1 MKIALTAGSS
11 SLQSGDHGLVQCF
24 CHALCFSLHD
34 PISHMFSHKFQFS
47 FPQTL
52 CWLFSHKSADQILI
66 SSLEKQGCFQPSVFR
81 WEARNIRWAS
91 RANKAADQFVV
102 CETIWMLISLRSLGL
117 YMIHEKKF
125 IIINNLNK
133 LIFRTLICSTPYV
146 AATGAQEKH
155 SLQSII
161 PHIHSLKQRYSEHTQ
176 GGRLFSFVYVCLP

>member
-1 MKIALTAGSS
+1 MILF
-11 SLQSGDHGLVQCF
+11 HICF
-24 CHALCFSLHD
+24 
-34 PISHMFSHKFQFS
+34 PINFNSVFLRLSVGS
-47 FPQTL
+47 FPINQPIRY
-52 CWLFSHKSADQILI
+52 WWIILFAAFQIAF

-91 RANKAADQFVV
+91 RANKAASLLFAKPSGCWYLWDHWG
-102 CETIWMLISLRSLGL
+102 CIWSMK
-117 YMIHEKKF
+117 KKF

>member
-1 MKIALTAGSS
+1 MILF
-11 SLQSGDHGLVQCF
+11 HICF
-24 CHALCFSLHD
+24 
-34 PISHMFSHKFQFS
+34 PINFNSVFLRLSVGS
-47 FPQTL
+47 FPINQPIRY
-52 CWLFSHKSADQILI
+52 WWIILFAPFQIAF

-117 YMIHEKKF
+117 YMIHEKKI

-155 SLQSII
+155 SLQSIT